1 MKMKK
6 FERIAGVVALGIIA
20 AAWIVGAM
28 DPETDLTASL
38 QQALPQAYQ
47 FKSSGGGIYAGY
59 GNRIEGVPLVGYAA
73 IARANGY
80 GGPMRT
86 AVGIDMS
93 GNLTGVSII
102 DHKETVPFFNRIR
115 ADDYI
120 KRLVGKSYAD
130 NFTPGEDIDTV
141 SGATVSLGA
150 LAVSVRR
157 GADLAA
163 DKGLGLEV
171 YRSEIGII
179 EFGFPEILLILL
191 FALGFMTYSKPL
203 GSRPRGRTVLRW
215 VTRLAGLVL
224 IGFVLTVPL
233 SIININ
239 SLLIG
244 YAPHSRMGIY
254 WCLLT
259 VAVFLPLILTNQA
272 VYCECICPFGTA
284 QDILKTAGG
293 GKLTLPKRWPLGLRW
308 VQRMLALGAIATALL
323 YRNPA
328 RFDYEVFGAFFT
340 LTGTVA
346 QLAILGV
353 VLIASL
359 FLLRPWCNC
368 LCPLRAISDYIR
380 MLRTWGKETLRKPD
394 R

>member
-1 MKMKK
+1 MKK
-6 FERIAGVVALGIIA
+6 FERIAGVVALATIIA
-20 AAWIVGAM
+20 AWLIGGLGSK
-28 DPETDLTASL
+28 TDLTASL
-38 QQALPQAYQ
+38 RQALPQATQ
-47 FKSSGGGIYAGY
+47 FKPLTDGIYAGHDS
-59 GNRIEGVPLVGYAA
+59 RIEGDQTVGYVA
-73 IARANGY
+73 IARASGY

-86 AVGIDMS
+86 AVGLDMS
-93 GNLTGVSII
+93 GNLTGVSIV
-102 DHKETVPFFNRIR
+102 DHKETLPFFNRIR

-130 NFTPGEDIDTV
+130 NFTPGGDIDTV

-150 LAVSVRR
+150 LATSVRR

-163 DKGLGLEV
+163 DKGLGLDV

-203 GSRPRGRTVLRW
+203 GSRPRVRTTLRW

-224 IGFVLTVPL
+224 IGFVLTIPL
-233 SIININ
+233 SIINVN

-244 YAPHSRMGIY
+244 YAPHSRMSIY

-259 VAVFLPLILTNQA
+259 VAVFLPLILTNKA
-272 VYCECICPFGTA
+272 VYCECICPFGAA

-293 GKLTLPKRWPLGLRW
+293 GKLTLPKRWSLGLRW
-308 VQRMLALGAIATALL
+308 VQRMLALAAIVAALL

-340 LTGTVA
+340 LTGTVV

-380 MLRTWGKETLRKPD
+380 MLRTWVKETLRKPGQ
-394 R
+394 